1 MGAKVSSSSGST
13 YSATIT
19 YLDKV
24 VNFGTGT
31 TVAGTLYY
39 LNSSGAWTI
48 ADADSVASGSNQ
60 MLGIAQ
66 GTSPSSNGILIKG
79 DITLSSTLTGW
90 DEGVAVYASTTAGEF
105 TTTPPSGTGDFVR
118 VLGNCTATTNEIIF
132 DPSRDF
138 VELA

>member
-1 MGAKVSSSSGST
+1 MGAIVTGIGGASVS
-13 YSATIT
+13 TIIGT
-19 YLDKV
+19 LDKEV
-24 VNFGTGT
+24 TFGTGT
-31 TVAGTLYY
+31 TVADKLYY
-39 LNSSGAWTI
+39 LGTDGAWTI
-48 ADADSVASGSNQ
+48 ADADSVASGSSQ
-60 MLGIAQ
+60 MIGIAK
-66 GTSPSSNGILIKG
+66 GTSPSDGMLIKG
-79 DITLSSTLTGW
+79 DYTLASTLTGW